1 MVMVPQTCPYPLA
14 DLDLA
19 HIHQEMKA
27 LYILYLPSLDHALN
41 DHAHPTLW

>member
-1 MVMVPQTCPYPLA
+1 MLSMVMLTETCPYPLA

-27 LYILYLPSLDHALN
+27 LYIYLPSLDHA
-41 DHAHPTLW
+41 HPTLW